1 MPVVHIRG
9 SVPGANADTLAK
21 VARDVAEAVPCPVGD
36 VWCTY
41 QQVTTTVG
49 TRSERVLYV
58 DLLARPRDGDALQ
71 NALEAAARAASASF
85 HVNLEDVW
93 AHLTVVE
100 ERRLFAGG
108 ESF

>member
-21 VARDVAEAVPCPVGD
+21 VARDVASAIGCPVGD

-41 QQVTTTVG
+41 QQAVTTVG

-58 DLLARPRDGDALQ
+58 DLLARPREGDALQ
-71 NALEAAARAASASF
+71 DGLEAAARAASASF
-85 HVNLEDVW
+85 HVNLVDVW

-100 ERRLFAGG
+100 KDRLFAGG
-108 ESF
+108 ERF